1 MYSNSLTVLLS
12 VFLLVNGLDL
22 ECSVETIEQL
32 FTSSTL
38 SESERK
44 CELCEILKSKLDI
57 SHCQTNLLPAPCIS
71 SNPYQHP
78 PQLFYFNQSD
88 NNNPHQS
95 QQSIHWDRVIPS
107 NNNNNNNNN
116 DQPIFHVLIK
126 RSNNNDDQ
134 EQPEYLYL
142 TFPTYPTKILPKI
155 CSRRQH
161 PLHSPFG
168 HLCPLNTKCVE
179 DESINVG
186 YICECED
193 ECNKT
198 WLLRKILEWIQIVCI
213 VICVL
218 LCLVVYWLR
227 KTKVGQWAIWP
238 ITESILFGSIL
249 LYISVIL
256 KIEIPSNTA
265 LLCLLEPWARELG
278 FTLVYGGILLKIY
291 RSLVEFRTRKAHRW
305 VVREKDILRYLLT
318 MTMVIV
324 FYMTSWTV
332 TNKYYSGDGGI
343 EFHDHLYCPVT
354 WWHRV
359 TEFGEV
365 LFLCVGLNMAWHL
378 RRAPVSPFKSYY
390 TAALLLESTTNV
402 IGIVIRECRFI
413 FVDEDEI
420 FLMVLHFVKC
430 QITTTIIIFLVVAP
444 KLYYIR
450 EEKRKRQLRRGDTTT
465 SGLGAGRKAL
475 EAAINNG
482 DLDFADINI
491 ADMDPQDI
499 RLELKRVYTQLE
511 LLRNKTMR
519 KDNPHISRRRGGR
532 KQTHRR
538 FSLQA
543 LRRQQ
548 QQQQHYQQQPQ
559 PQRFRGGYAH
569 DDIEDSV
576 CSIEGPSTYSEAGR

>member
-1 MYSNSLTVLLS
+1 MS
-12 VFLLVNGLDL
+12 VCEYQREFWEILISFIWLDPYL

-227 KTKVGQWAIWP
+227 KTKVGQWAI
-238 ITESILFGSIL
+238 
-249 LYISVIL
+249 
-256 KIEIPSNTA
+256 
-265 LLCLLEPWARELG
+265 
-278 FTLVYGGILLKIY
+278 
-291 RSLVEFRTRKAHRW
+291 W

-538 FSLQA
+538 FSLQKKGSRDKA